1 MSPLTY
7 IYDVGAAPRVGQLES
22 AIRDLA
28 KDLVNRGVVR
38 IDFIFVSHLDEDHV
52 NRLRFLVKEMGRST
66 ISVGTLVIPWLGPV
80 SRLFGMLRQ
89 SHRAGKAASMSLLQ
103 SDASIAEFAANLGF
117 VEVLLVQDGLNAADQ
132 NVAVDLAQQVDT
144 DGAVVAAPVRTI
156 ASGTDLTPAGVPW
169 MLLVTQLTVPKKTL
183 KEVAKRIRS
192 KLKLDVNRETARQ
205 SVIQSH
211 AHRRA
216 ARAIM
221 EDVAHAHGIPRGRT
235 TITNWSSI
243 SLYSG
248 STNPPTKHPSIAWNP
263 THFAH
268 SCTNGWIH
276 TGDLPL
282 NVGHVWQAFAAE
294 WHKWLP
300 SGVQTCVVTAPH
312 HGSMNGHNIALF
324 SLFNPDHAVFTYGL
338 EKGSTKI
345 RPRWAKKVDPTDAL
359 REVKAR
365 TTAQV
370 WELSN

>member
-7 IYDVGAAPRVGQLES
+7 IYDVGAAPRVGKLES

-28 KDLVNRGVVR
+28 KDLVDRGVAR

-52 NRLRFLVKEMGRST
+52 NRLQFLAREMSRST
-66 ISVGTLVIPWLGPV
+66 ISVGRLVIPWLGPV

-89 SHRAGKAASMSLLQ
+89 SHRAGNAASMSLLQ
-103 SDASIAEFAANLGF
+103 SDASIAAFAANLGF
-117 VEVLLVQDGLNAADQ
+117 AEVLLVQDGLNAADPD
-132 NVAVDLAQQVDT
+132 VAVDLAQQVDA

-156 ASGTDLTPAGVPW
+156 ASGTDLTPAGMPW

-183 KEVAKRIRS
+183 KEVAKRIKS
-192 KLKLDVNRETARQ
+192 KLKLDVSLEAARQ
-205 SVIQSH
+205 SVVRSH

-221 EDVAHAHGIPRGRT
+221 EEVAHAHGIPRGRT

-248 STNPPTKHPSIAWNP
+248 STKPPAKHPFVPSNP
-263 THFAH
+263 GHFAH
-268 SCTNGWIH
+268 SCTDGWVH

-282 NVGHVWQAFAAE
+282 NVGLVWHAFAAE

-300 SGVQTCVVTAPH
+300 SPVRTCVVTAPH

-324 SLFNPDHAVFTYGL
+324 NLFNPDHAVFTYGL
-338 EKGSTKI
+338 EKGSTRI
-345 RPRWAKKVDPTDAL
+345 RPRWAKKVDPTGAL
-359 REVKAR
+359 HEVKAQ
-365 TTAQV
+365 TAAQV